1 MPRITLEGMFRAY
14 QTQYYTG
21 NRDGFWDNLHLPE
34 SLDPWVVGNEI
45 RYTSGDLYPYIQS
58 MEGFVGE
65 LSRWSLYRTPDW
77 QRMIDALTAKY
88 NPIENYDRQE
98 SGSEILEKHKG
109 NTVTDTIREEG
120 SEDLAKHKGTK
131 TSMNENTTETP
142 RVQTKTE
149 NSIVAFDVD
158 TPTLADQTI
167 TTPIDGINTRTAN
180 AQDNYTIV
188 EDASETSYD
197 HDTKTFTDRVTTHTI
212 ETMDKSAAVF
222 DKDITT
228 FNDRHTHGNVGVTQT
243 QDLILS
249 ELRLRQKNII
259 DIIVAEFED
268 KFLVQLY

>member
-14 QTQYYTG
+14 QTKYYT
-21 NRDGFWDNLHLPE
+21 NNQDGFWDNLHLPE
-34 SLDPWVVGNEI
+34 SLDPWVVGGEI

-58 MEGFVGE
+58 MEGFVEE

-77 QRMIDALTAKY
+77 QRMIDALTATY

-120 SEDLAKHKGTK
+120 SEDLAMHKGTK
-131 TSMNENTTETP
+131 TSVNESTMETP

-149 NSIVAFDVD
+149 GSIVAFDAD
-158 TPTLADQTI
+158 MPTLADQTI
-167 TTPIDGINTRTAN
+167 TTPIDGTNTRTAN
-180 AQDNYTIV
+180 ASDNYTIV
-188 EDASETSYD
+188 EDASETSFD

-228 FNDRHTHGNVGVTQT
+228 FDGRHTHGNVGVTQT

-249 ELRLRQKNII
+249 ELRLRQNNII

>member
-14 QTQYYTG
+14 QAKYYTG
-21 NRDGFWDNLHLPE
+21 NQDGFWDNLHLPE
-34 SLDPWVVGNEI
+34 SLDPLVVGNEI

-58 MEGFVGE
+58 MEGFVEE

-77 QRMIDALTAKY
+77 QRMIDALTATY

-131 TSMNENTTETP
+131 TSMNESTTETP

-149 NSIVAFDVD
+149 GSIVAFDSD
-158 TPTLADQTI
+158 IPTLADQTI

-180 AQDNYTIV
+180 AADNYTIV

-197 HDTKTFTDRVTTHTI
+197 HDTKTFTDRVTTHI
-212 ETMDKSAAVF
+212 VETMDKSAAVF

-228 FNDRHTHGNVGVTQT
+228 FNDRHTHGNIGVTQT

-268 KFLVQLY
+268 KFLVQVY